1 MLSVSHYT
9 ITWGLFNEKLQRNK
23 YFKKSLH
30 NSKNTAEIP
39 PMYFV
44 YTYFVQLGKNFDDNC
59 GFKMFLK
66 YIQEKVLLNH
76 LEKYIVNL
84 KIQFLFR
91 HFDPV
96 CTYGYFCAFLQ
107 IRDKIIDMR
116 TQKL

>member
-1 MLSVSHYT
+1 MFLSTPIKPNLPSLFAIFDLRT
-9 ITWGLFNEKLQRNK
+9 KRGLTTKVL
-23 YFKKSLH
+23 KS
-30 NSKNTAEIP
+30 S
-39 PMYFV
+39 FGC
-44 YTYFVQLGKNFDDNC
+44 TYFVWLGKNFDDNC

-96 CTYGYFCAFLQ
+96 CTYGYFCTFLQ
-107 IRDKIIDMR
+107 ISDKIIDMR